1 MALVILWPED
11 GMRGVGLG
19 SAVGVGGGVAGGGGG
34 AGAGGVGGGRGRA
47 GTGPSPEEYG
57 LRASSL
63 LELDEL
69 PIPGLQESPDRALDP
84 RPHELNTT
92 LLRAKLGK
100 NFDPHLMSIFRPKDL
115 YDAAAA
121 AADAEDPDDADYTN
135 EITPSRNRTAAP
147 APAPGFRRNKHGRLI
162 PLGTMPQF
170 IRDMDFRSV
179 PTFASILTVV
189 YHPEIDAFRLNGT
202 IDEWERWGVLAVRLL
217 AGRDEGE
224 DEDQLEA
231 EEEDPAVPVVGD
243 RVSGCLP
250 VAGLGFPLL
259 AALAQGRPLLGE
271 LFHPCRDALP
281 PLHQR
286 QEDPAPL
293 PLSQR
298 HPRAQTLPLDQDRVP
313 GHLQVRMRLPRSLL
327 FLM

>member
-1 MALVILWPED
+1 
-11 GMRGVGLG
+11 MRGVGLG

-170 IRDMDFRSV
+170 IRDMDFRFVYLPDGTKVKTKISSKLKKKIQQFLWSATGC
-179 PTFASILTVV
+179 PVV
-189 YHPEIDAFRLNGT
+189 Y
-202 IDEWERWGVLAVRLL
+202 RWRDLGSRFWPRWLKEGLCSGSCSIPAGMRCRPSTSARKTLL
-217 AGRDEGE
+217 RFHCRNAT
-224 DEDQLEA
+224 
-231 EEEDPAVPVVGD
+231 PAHRHCHWIKIEYPVI
-243 RVSGCLP
+243 SKCACACP
-250 VAGLGFPLL
+250 GL
-259 AALAQGRPLLGE
+259 
-271 LFHPCRDALP
+271 
-281 PLHQR
+281 
-286 QEDPAPL
+286 
-293 PLSQR
+293 SY
-298 HPRAQTLPLDQDRVP
+298 
-313 GHLQVRMRLPRSLL
+313 S
-327 FLM
+327 